1 MLQSPLRLLARL
13 PAPVR
18 LLITGTLINKV
29 GTFIVPYLTIVLL
42 REFRLSETEAARLL
56 FAYGAGSIV
65 SILAGGWLTD
75 RLGRRVTLM
84 VSLFGSCLLAFGMGF
99 PPPARVFVPLLGLLA
114 FVAAPYPP
122 AASAIIGYLRPP
134 AQPARRR
141 P

>member
-1 MLQSPLRLLARL
+1 MLQSPIRLLARL

-75 RLGRRVTLM
+75 RLGRRVPPLGR
-84 VSLFGSCLLAFGMGF
+84 LFWTGPRALAQGF
-99 PPPARVFVPLLGLLA
+99 CPRCARVV
-114 FVAAPYPP
+114 
-122 AASAIIGYLRPP
+122 
-134 AQPARRR
+134 
-141 P
+141 

>member
-65 SILAGGWLTD
+65 SYEELLTFM
-75 RLGRRVTLM
+75 RGSAVGRAPHAVHQAGRRK
-84 VSLFGSCLLAFGMGF
+84 GQG
-99 PPPARVFVPLLGLLA
+99 
-114 FVAAPYPP
+114 
-122 AASAIIGYLRPP
+122 RPRKR
-134 AQPARRR
+134 AQPASGRG
-141 P
+141 

>member
-42 REFRLSETEAARLL
+42 REFRLTETEAARLL

-75 RLGRRVTLM
+75 RLGPRVTPIG
-84 VSLFGSCLLAFGMGF
+84 SLFCSGPPPLRLGL
-99 PPPARVFVPLLGLLA
+99 PPPAR
-114 FVAAPYPP
+114 
-122 AASAIIGYLRPP
+122 
-134 AQPARRR
+134 
-141 P
+141 

>member
-42 REFRLSETEAARLL
+42 REFRLTETEAARLL

-65 SILAGGWLTD
+65 SILAGGLPTP
-75 RLGRRVTLM
+75 
-84 VSLFGSCLLAFGMGF
+84 SLACPGTPTGHPLCQHA
-99 PPPARVFVPLLGLLA
+99 PPTFLDLPA
-114 FVAAPYPP
+114 
-122 AASAIIGYLRPP
+122 
-134 AQPARRR
+134 
-141 P
+141 

>member
-42 REFRLSETEAARLL
+42 REFRLTETEAARLL

-75 RLGRRVTLM
+75 RLGRR
-84 VSLFGSCLLAFGMGF
+84 GPLLGYLLGRRPPRLRDGF
-99 PPPARVFVPLLGLLA
+99 PPPAPGSPPPL
-114 FVAAPYPP
+114 
-122 AASAIIGYLRPP
+122 
-134 AQPARRR
+134 
-141 P
+141 

>member
-1 MLQSPLRLLARL
+1 MLESPIRLLARL

-75 RLGRRVTLM
+75 RLGRRVTPL
-84 VSLFGSCLLAFGMGF
+84 VRLFRRRPFAFRLGL
-99 PPPARVFVPLLGLLA
+99 PPSARVFLALPVLLRLVGDL
-114 FVAAPYPP
+114 YPP
-122 AASAIIGYLRPP
+122 PSLGVLREPLRPEH
-134 AQPARRR
+134 
-141 P
+141 